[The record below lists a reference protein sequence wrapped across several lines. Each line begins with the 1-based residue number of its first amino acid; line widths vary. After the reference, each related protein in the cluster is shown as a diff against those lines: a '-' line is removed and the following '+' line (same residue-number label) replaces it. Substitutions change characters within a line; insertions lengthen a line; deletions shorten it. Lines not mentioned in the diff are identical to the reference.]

1 MARKVE
7 VKLVDDIDG
16 GQADETLSF
25 GLDGTNYEIDLS
37 AEHAKELRS
46 ALERYVEASRRVGR
60 GGVMPTRNR
69 GRVPAAPAR
78 SDREQNKAIR
88 EWAKRQKIELSERG
102 RIPRIIVEQ
111 YEAQAGR

>member
-46 ALERYVEASRRVGR
+46 ALERYAGASRRVGR
-60 GGVMPTRNR
+60 GAVMPTGRNR
-69 GRVPAAPAR
+69 GRMPAR

-102 RIPRIIVEQ
+102 RIPRSIVEQ
-111 YEAQAGR
+111 YEAEAGR